1 MDSVLNYTLPKEAA
15 GYVYAMP
22 GASISISL
30 EDCSFSSSFEVLSP
44 FRSQTFGLGL
54 VQEPVP
60 FQEQE
65 GVCPSVLGH
74 PAQATGCNCTSP
86 KINK

>member
-30 EDCSFSSSFEVLSP
+30 EDCSFSSSFEVLSN
-44 FRSQTFGLGL
+44 FIAFIES
-54 VQEPVP
+54 
-60 FQEQE
+60 
-65 GVCPSVLGH
+65 SVI
-74 PAQATGCNCTSP
+74 
-86 KINK
+86 K